1 MNWKTK
7 NFILF
12 SFIFVSS
19 VSFAQYKYD
28 IGVRTSTYDLER
40 FQLEQR
46 FHFDSP
52 WSITVTLLTGS
63 KFASAISKTP
73 TYSDS
78 LFDDNYEGHDTQNGG
93 IKMGVQRKL
102 GLFATDVFYT
112 GASLG
117 FGVQKQRSTYRSTTY
132 SNTGTGENIPGY
144 NTEISEVSSTFQ
156 LYESSEINSQLAL
169 SFGMDVPIS
178 KRFSINA
185 ELGFAGIYS
194 RSLTYDYSS
203 ITLFGSVSGGL
214 RYQFG
219 KRS

>member
-12 SFIFVSS
+12 TFIFVTS
-19 VSFAQYKYD
+19 VSFAQYRYD

-52 WSITVTLLTGS
+52 WSLVVTMTTGGKS
-63 KFASAISKTP
+63 DGTYTQTL

-78 LFDDNYEGHDTQNGG
+78 LFDVNFNNSQIRNNG

-102 GLFATDVFYT
+102 GFFATDVFYT

-117 FGVQKQRSTYRSTTY
+117 FGLQKQRDNYSSITY
-132 SNTGTGENIPGY
+132 SNTGAGENIPGF
-144 NTEISEVSSTFQ
+144 NTEITEVSSTTQ

-178 KRFSINA
+178 KRLSINA
-185 ELGFAGIYS
+185 ELGFAGMFS
-194 RSLTYDYSS
+194 RSMTYDFSR
-203 ITLFGSVSGGL
+203 IDLFGSVSGGL

-219 KRS
+219 VR

>member
-1 MNWKTK
+1 MK
-7 NFILF
+7 NKIRITSLF
-12 SFIFVSS
+12 TFIFVSS

-28 IGVRTSTYDLER
+28 IGLKASTYDLER

-52 WSITVTLLTGS
+52 WSITVTLLTGT

-78 LFDDNYEGHDTQNGG
+78 LFDDNYEGHDTQNRG

-132 SNTGTGENIPGY
+132 SNPGTGENIPGY
-144 NTEISEVSSTFQ
+144 NTEISEVSSTIQ

-178 KRFSINA
+178 KRLSINA
-185 ELGFAGIYS
+185 ELGFAGMFS
-194 RSLTYDYSS
+194 RSMTYDYSRFN
-203 ITLFGSVSGGL
+203 LFGSVSGGL

-219 KRS
+219 VR